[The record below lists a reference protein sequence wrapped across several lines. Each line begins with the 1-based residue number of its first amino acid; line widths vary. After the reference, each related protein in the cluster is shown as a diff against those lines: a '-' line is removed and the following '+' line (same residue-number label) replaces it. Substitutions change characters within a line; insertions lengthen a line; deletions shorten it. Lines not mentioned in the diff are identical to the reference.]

1 MKRSGK
7 HKAVNR
13 AIAKMGGPVATAD
26 YLGVRYQTVN
36 LWQKNGCLTDL
47 LHAYRLSKATGI
59 DISEFANDLE
69 SARELGVKGT
79 GERVRHR

>member
-7 HKAVNR
+7 HKAVDR
-13 AIAKMGGPVATAD
+13 AIEKMGGPVATAD

-36 LWQKNGCLTDL
+36 LWQKNGYLTDL
-47 LHAYRLSKATGI
+47 LYAYRLSKATGI

-69 SARELGVKGT
+69 LARELDARRRE
-79 GERVRHR
+79 ERVRHR